1 MSLLVQDLVYT
12 YPGEERPALQG
23 VSMRVEPGEI
33 VALAG
38 PDGAGKT
45 TLVRLLAGLL
55 KSSAGRVSV
64 LGRDPVADHA
74 ALSPRIGYMPQKFG
88 LYEDLTV
95 AENMKLYAALH
106 NVTPLDAARLGEELL
121 RSTHLDRFASRLAG
135 KLSGGMK
142 QKLGLVCAMY
152 GAPEVL
158 LLDEPGV
165 GVDPLSR
172 RELWKMVENLRRKGL
187 AILWATSYLD
197 EAARCDRVCLL
208 HEGSRKYE
216 GKPDDLLAPL
226 EHRVVRLTG
235 GKDGLLATLRRVQ
248 RRPDVI
254 DAVIESGHLRALLGK
269 PYNPDDWSGEEG
281 VCPVKPAFE
290 EAFIDLLGGGR
301 RRLPAQDAVPAWGEE
316 LPERGTPA
324 IVTRGLTRRFG
335 DFTATDHLSIEVQAG
350 EIFGLLGPNGA
361 GKTTSFRMMCGL
373 LKPSE
378 GTATI
383 LGIDLSRQ
391 ARRARQRIGYM
402 AQKFSLY
409 GTLSVLQNLRFFA
422 GIYGL
427 HGREKTA
434 RIEEATREFSLGSY
448 LGHASGSLPLGI
460 RQRLSLACAVLH
472 RPAFLFLD
480 EPTSGVDPL
489 ARREFW
495 ERINAMA
502 EQGVTVVV
510 TTHFMDEAQYLHRMA
525 VIDRGR
531 MIALGSPDEIK
542 AEASSTACPDPT
554 MEEAFIALIE
564 KGGRA

>member
-1 MSLLVQDLVYT
+1 MSLQAHSLDYVF
-12 YPGEERPALQG
+12 PGEGRPALKG
-23 VSMRVEPGEI
+23 VSLRVRAGEI
-33 VALAG
+33 VGLAG

-55 KSSAGRVSV
+55 KPTAGKVEV
-64 LGRDPVADHA
+64 LGFDPLADHA
-74 ALSPRIGYMPQKFG
+74 SLSARIGYMPQKFG

-106 NVTPLDAARLGEELL
+106 DVPKADAARLGADLL
-121 RSTHLDRFASRLAG
+121 RSTNLDRFADRLAG

-142 QKLGLVCAMY
+142 QKLGLACAMF
-152 GAPEVL
+152 GTPEVL

-172 RELWKMVENLRRKGL
+172 RELWKMVEGLRGKGL

-208 HEGSRKYE
+208 HEGSAKYV
-216 GKPDDLLAPL
+216 GKPGDLLAPL
-226 EHRVVRLTG
+226 ENRVIRLEA
-235 GKDGLLATLRRVQ
+235 GKEGRLATLRRLQ
-248 RRPDVI
+248 RRADVM
-254 DAVIESGHLRALLGK
+254 DAVIEGGHLRVLLRE
-269 PYNPDDWSGEEG
+269 PYRADDWKDEEG
-281 VCPVKPAFE
+281 ARPLKPDFE
-290 EAFIDLLGGGR
+290 EAFVDLLGGTRYRAPGPSAGSGWGSD
-301 RRLPAQDAVPAWGEE
+301 LPA
-316 LPERGTPA
+316 RGAPA
-324 IVTRGLTRRFG
+324 IVTRNLTRRFG
-335 DFTATDHLSIEVQAG
+335 DFTATDRLSIDVRAG

-378 GTATI
+378 GSAEI
-383 LGIDLSRQ
+383 LGIDLLRH

-409 GTLSVLQNLRFFA
+409 GTLSALQNLRFFA

-427 HGREKTA
+427 HGRAKEA
-434 RIEEATREFSLGSY
+434 RIDEVVAEFALSAH
-448 LGHASGSLPLGI
+448 LGHPSGSLPLGI

-489 ARREFW
+489 SRREFW

-502 EQGVTVVV
+502 EQGVTIVV
-510 TTHFMDEAQYLHRMA
+510 TTHFMDEAQYLHRLA

-542 AEASSTACPDPT
+542 AAASTPERPDPT
-554 MEEAFIALIE
+554 MEEAFIALLE
-564 KGGRA
+564 KGGEP

>member
-1 MSLLVQDLVYT
+1 MSLQVQDLVYT
-12 YPGEERPALQG
+12 YPGEDHPALQG

-33 VALAG
+33 VGLAG

-55 KSSAGRVSV
+55 RPSAGKAVV

-74 ALSPRIGYMPQKFG
+74 SLSSRIGYMPQKFG

-106 NVTPLDAARLGEELL
+106 NVPASDAARLGEELL
-121 RSTHLDRFASRLAG
+121 RSTNLDRFASRLAG

-142 QKLGLVCAMY
+142 QKLGLACAMY
-152 GAPEVL
+152 GTPEVL

-172 RELWKMVENLRRKGL
+172 RELWKIVENLRRKGL

-208 HEGSRKYE
+208 HEGSCKYE
-216 GKPDDLLAPL
+216 GKPGDLLASL
-226 EHRVVRLTG
+226 EGRVIRLEA
-235 GKDGLLATLRRVQ
+235 GKKGMLAALRRVQ
-248 RRPDVI
+248 RRADVI
-254 DAVIESGHLRALLGK
+254 DAVIEGGHLRALLRE
-269 PYNPDDWSGEEG
+269 PFVASDWSEEES
-281 VCPVKPAFE
+281 VWPVKPAFE

-434 RIEEATREFSLGSY
+434 RIEEAAREFSLGSY

-542 AEASSTACPDPT
+542 AEASSPACPDPT
-554 MEEAFIALIE
+554 MEEAFITLIE